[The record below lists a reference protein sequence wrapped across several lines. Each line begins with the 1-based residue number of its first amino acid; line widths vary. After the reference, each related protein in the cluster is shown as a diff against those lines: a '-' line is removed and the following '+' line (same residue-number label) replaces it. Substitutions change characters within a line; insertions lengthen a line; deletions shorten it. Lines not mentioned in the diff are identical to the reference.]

1 MGDELEGILG
11 KDFDMKKLKTYY
23 QQNKDKIKGQSKKN
37 YDKKRGKSS
46 TIPIEVKFGTFLI
59 SFD

>member
-1 MGDELEGILG
+1 MGD
-11 KDFDMKKLKTYY
+11 DYFKTYY

>member
-1 MGDELEGILG
+1 MGD
-11 KDFDMKKLKTYY
+11 DYFKTYY
-23 QQNKDKIKGQSKKN
+23 QKNKGKIKEQSKKN

-46 TIPIEVKFGTFLI
+46 TIPVAVKFGTFLI